1 LQQAA
6 QLGAFVGIWSPW
18 IIAELNRVLTWRWIA
33 KNGAEDRSQREC
45 SKSAQAMM
53 EILLPSFELVPALP
67 PYPPAW
73 ESLTDQ
79 WDIPFG
85 QPPKRAER
93 NTLSRRTRAITR
105 RETTT
110 DAMDQLRREWDC
122 VVRPLMTNYRC
133 SKTVVTYAQEYCPEH
148 KECSNP

>member
-18 IIAELNRVLTWRWIA
+18 IIAELNRVLTWRLIA
-33 KNGAEDRSQREC
+33 KNGTEDRSQREC

-73 ESLTDQ
+73 ESLADQ
-79 WDIPFG
+79 WDVPIWMAAKESRAKYVVSENTRDY
-85 QPPKRAER
+85 PPRDDNGRHIYEGIEYLSGR
-93 NTLSRRTRAITR
+93 TL
-105 RETTT
+105 
-110 DAMDQLRREWDC
+110 LRSIG
-122 VVRPLMTNYRC
+122 V
-133 SKTVVTYAQEYCPEH
+133 S
-148 KECSNP
+148 